1 MKNVTV
7 SMQEQVADWARLEAA
22 KRNTSVSRLLGEL
35 LAEKMRQDKA
45 YDRAMRAALKTA
57 PIPFDTPY
65 LSRDDIYG
73 ERLERFR

>member
-45 YDRAMRAALKTA
+45 YDRAMRAALNAA
-57 PIPFDTPY
+57 PISDVLRQRSC
-65 LSRDDIYG
+65 LSSQA
-73 ERLERFR
+73 